1 MRRVLGACTCG
12 EEVHAGERRAAGEA
26 HLILA
31 PQLRR
36 VACGSSVFEMVST
49 NTSRMCSS
57 TSPISLAAK
66 RSLYH
71 IIIEARVA
79 CIIGPARRGC
89 VCVSVCAWVDVC
101 VCGCV
106 RARAYVCVGGGRS
119 RRGLPT

>member
-89 VCVSVCAWVDVC
+89 VCECVRLGGCLCVWMCARACACVC
-101 VCGCV
+101 VW
-106 RARAYVCVGGGRS
+106 GGA
-119 RRGLPT
+119 LT